1 MATDIPVA
9 ILAAGKATRLKPYSD
24 QAPKFLM
31 ELEPGVTILDFII
44 ERLRSLGL
52 TKILI
57 VARPEYTQTIRERFG
72 DEVEILETD
81 LENFENLYS
90 MGLAAENIKDR
101 FLALMSDHIFTRDL
115 LKTVLNKID
124 SVREAFLV
132 CLDREPS
139 LASAEEGLKLKLDD
153 TDQGK
158 VVEVGKSLTPIYGID
173 TGIIFCNK
181 SARKYIR
188 KALKQKGPNAKIKD
202 ALNLAAADGQVS
214 FVDVTGFLWKD
225 VDTLQDLEKARE
237 IYWRILKEELVRPT
251 DGVISRYLNR
261 PISSTFSLMLYRKR
275 IFISP
280 NIISTLSFIIALF
293 GSIFLAIRW
302 FFLGGILVQA
312 SSIIDGMDGELARL
326 FKRTSRFG
334 GLLDSLLDRLADLS
348 IILSLALALWPLNAS
363 MALIIILASA
373 NTILV
378 SYVTHLLKSA
388 GIDPDVIRSIPVT
401 RDVRLF
407 AIFLTAILGF
417 PELALYYIAF
427 APFAYYIAGVY
438 VARRGIIEDLQ
449 PSVKT
454 AGTPWPEIP
463 LQKNLVK
470 QTLSELVGKLLR
482 LIIALLI
489 LRLVE
494 PILSGFT
501 LIRLE
506 NATLTSSDVF
516 IVIETGL
523 IIYFGYAI
531 LLSIKRL
538 ADIVAVRLATRVGV
552 TKETF
557 KRLLIDVM
565 YAILSLIAWIYAA
578 DLARIS
584 LIGDVLSKIVMT
596 VAAVFFFITLYRIGR
611 RTYHVFASI
620 YDRLIERLA
629 KKLSHPAP

>member
-1 MATDIPVA
+1 MATSIPVA

-24 QAPKFLM
+24 QAPKFMM

-44 ERLRSLGL
+44 ERLKSLGI
-52 TKILI
+52 TKIFI
-57 VARPEYTQTIRERFG
+57 VARPEYTQVLREKFG
-72 DEVEILETD
+72 DKVKILETD
-81 LENFENLYS
+81 LETFENLYS
-90 MGLAAENIKDR
+90 MGLAAEKIKDR
-101 FLALMSDHIFTRDL
+101 FLVLMSDHIFTRDL
-115 LKTVLNKID
+115 LKTVLNRID
-124 SVREAFLV
+124 SVKEAFLV

-153 TDQGK
+153 VDHGK

-173 TGIIFCNK
+173 TGVIFCNK

-251 DGVISRYLNR
+251 DGIISRYLNR
-261 PISSTFSLMLYRKR
+261 PVSSTLSLMLYKKR

-280 NIISTLSFIIALF
+280 NIISVLSFLIALA
-293 GSIFLAIRW
+293 GSIFLATRW
-302 FFLGGILVQA
+302 FFIGGILVQA

-326 FKRTSRFG
+326 FKRASKFG

-348 IILSLALALWPLNAS
+348 IILGLALALWPLNAFT
-363 MALIIILASA
+363 ALIIILASA

-388 GIDPDVIRSIPVT
+388 EINPDAIRNIPVT

-407 AIFLTAILGF
+407 VIFLMAILGF

-427 APFAYYIAGVY
+427 APFAYYIAGIY
-438 VARRGIIEDLQ
+438 IARKAITEDLR
-449 PSVKT
+449 PSIMT
-454 AGTPWPEIP
+454 SGPPWPEIP
-463 LQKNLVK
+463 LQKNIVK

-489 LRLVE
+489 LRLIE
-494 PILSGFT
+494 PIFSGFT
-501 LIRLE
+501 LISLE
-506 NATLTSSDVF
+506 DAALTSSDVF

-531 LLSIKRL
+531 LLSIKKL

-557 KRLLIDVM
+557 KRLLIDII

-596 VAAVFFFITLYRIGR
+596 VAAVFFFITLYRIGK

-629 KKLSHPAP
+629 RKLAHPTT

>member
-1 MATDIPVA
+1 MATNIPVA

-24 QAPKFLM
+24 QAPKFMM

-44 ERLRSLGL
+44 ERLKSLGI
-52 TKILI
+52 TKIFI
-57 VARPEYTQTIRERFG
+57 VARPEYTQTLRDKFG
-72 DEVEILETD
+72 DEVEILETE
-81 LENFENLYS
+81 LETFENLYS
-90 MGLAAENIKDR
+90 MGLAAEKIKGK
-101 FLALMSDHIFTRDL
+101 FLVLMSDHIFTRDL
-115 LKTVLNKID
+115 LKTVLNRID
-124 SVREAFLV
+124 SVKEAFLV

-153 TDQGK
+153 MDHGK
-158 VVEVGKSLTPIYGID
+158 VVEVGKSLAPIYGID
-173 TGIIFCNK
+173 TGVIFCNK

-202 ALNLAAADGQVS
+202 ALNLAAADGQVG

-225 VDTLQDLEKARE
+225 VDTLQDLEKARDL
-237 IYWRILKEELVRPT
+237 YWRILKEELVRPT

-280 NIISTLSFIIALF
+280 NIISALSFFIALA

-302 FFLGGILVQA
+302 FLIGGILVQA
-312 SSIIDGMDGELARL
+312 SSIIDGIDGELARL
-326 FKRTSRFG
+326 FKRTSKFG

-348 IILSLALALWPLNAS
+348 IILGLALALWPLNVFT
-363 MALIIILASA
+363 ALIVILASA

-388 GIDPDVIRSIPVT
+388 RIDPDAIRSIPVT

-407 AIFLTAILGF
+407 VIFLMAILGF

-427 APFAYYIAGVY
+427 APFAYYVAGVY
-438 VARRGIIEDLQ
+438 IARKAAMDDLQ
-449 PSVKT
+449 PSVK
-454 AGTPWPEIP
+454 AMGAPWPEIP
-463 LQKNLVK
+463 LEKNIVK
-470 QTLSELVGKLLR
+470 QTLSELMGKLLR

-494 PILSGFT
+494 PILSDVT
-501 LIRLE
+501 LISLE
-506 NATLTSSDVF
+506 DAALTSSDVF
-516 IVIETGL
+516 IVIETSL

-538 ADIVAVRLATRVGV
+538 ADVIAVRLATRVGV

-557 KRLLIDVM
+557 KRLLIDII
-565 YAILSLIAWIYAA
+565 YAILSLIVWIYAT

-584 LIGDVLSKIVMT
+584 LIGDVLSKVVMT
-596 VAAVFFFITLYRIGR
+596 VAAVFFFITLYRIGK

-629 KKLSHPAP
+629 KKLNHPTP

>member
-1 MATDIPVA
+1 MATNIPVA

-24 QAPKFLM
+24 QAPKFMM

-44 ERLRSLGL
+44 ERLKSLGI
-52 TKILI
+52 TKIFI
-57 VARPEYTQTIRERFG
+57 VARPEYTQTLRDKFG
-72 DEVEILETD
+72 DEVEILETE
-81 LENFENLYS
+81 LETFENLYS
-90 MGLAAENIKDR
+90 MGLAAEKIKGK
-101 FLALMSDHIFTRDL
+101 FLVLMSDHIFTRDL
-115 LKTVLNKID
+115 LKTVLNRID
-124 SVREAFLV
+124 SVKEAFLV

-153 TDQGK
+153 MNHGK
-158 VVEVGKSLTPIYGID
+158 VVEVGKSLAPIYGID
-173 TGIIFCNK
+173 TGVIFCNK

-202 ALNLAAADGQVS
+202 ALNLAAADGQVG
-214 FVDVTGFLWKD
+214 FIDVTGFLWKD
-225 VDTLQDLEKARE
+225 VDTLQDLEKARDL
-237 IYWRILKEELVRPT
+237 YWRILKEELVRPT

-280 NIISTLSFIIALF
+280 NIISALSFLIALA

-302 FFLGGILVQA
+302 FLIGGILVQA
-312 SSIIDGMDGELARL
+312 SSIIDGIDGELARL
-326 FKRTSRFG
+326 FKRTSKFG

-348 IILSLALALWPLNAS
+348 IILGLALALWPLNVFT
-363 MALIIILASA
+363 ALIVILASA

-388 GIDPDVIRSIPVT
+388 GIDPGAIRGIPVT

-407 AIFLTAILGF
+407 VIFLMAILGF

-427 APFAYYIAGVY
+427 APFAYYVAGIYIARK
-438 VARRGIIEDLQ
+438 AAMDDLQ

-454 AGTPWPEIP
+454 MGAPWPEIP
-463 LQKNLVK
+463 LEKNIVK

-494 PILSGFT
+494 PILSGVT
-501 LIRLE
+501 LISLE
-506 NATLTSSDVF
+506 DAALTSSDVF
-516 IVIETGL
+516 IVIETSL

-538 ADIVAVRLATRVGV
+538 ADVVAVRLATRVGV

-557 KRLLIDVM
+557 KRLFIDII
-565 YAILSLIAWIYAA
+565 YAILSLMVWIYAT

-584 LIGDVLSKIVMT
+584 LIGDVLSKVVMT
-596 VAAVFFFITLYRIGR
+596 VAAVFFFITLYRIGK

-629 KKLSHPAP
+629 KKLSHPTS

>member
-1 MATDIPVA
+1 MAINIPAA

-24 QAPKFLM
+24 QAPKFMM

-44 ERLRSLGL
+44 ERLESLNI
-52 TKILI
+52 TKIFI
-57 VARPEYTQTIRERFG
+57 VTRPEYAQTLRERFG
-72 DEVEILETD
+72 DKVEILETE
-81 LENFENLYS
+81 LEEFENLYS
-90 MGLAAENIKDR
+90 MGLAAEEIKDR
-101 FLALMSDHIFTRDL
+101 FLVLMSDHIFTRDL
-115 LKTVLNKID
+115 LKAVLNRIN
-124 SVREAFLV
+124 SVEEAFLV

-153 TDQGK
+153 GSGGK
-158 VVEVGKSLTPIYGID
+158 VVEVGKSLPPIYGID
-173 TGIIFCNK
+173 TGVIFCNK
-181 SARKYIR
+181 SARKYIQ

-202 ALNLAAADGQVS
+202 ALNLAAAEGQVA
-214 FVDVTGFLWKD
+214 FVDVTGFPWKD
-225 VDTLQDLEKARE
+225 VDTLQDLEEARE
-237 IYWRILKEELVRPT
+237 IYWRILKGELVKPT
-251 DGVISRYLNR
+251 DGLISRYLNR
-261 PISSTFSLMLYRKR
+261 PISSTFSLILYRKR
-275 IFISP
+275 MFVSP
-280 NIISTLSFIIALF
+280 NVISALSFLIALA
-293 GSIFLAIRW
+293 GGIFLAIRW
-302 FFLGGILVQA
+302 FFIGGILVQI

-326 FKRTSRFG
+326 FKRSSEFG

-348 IILSLALALWPLNAS
+348 IILGLSLALWPLNAF
-363 MALIIILASA
+363 MALIVILASA

-388 GIDPDVIRSIPVT
+388 GVAPDAIRNIPVT

-427 APFAYYIAGVY
+427 VPFAYYIAGIY
-438 VARRGIIEDLQ
+438 VARRAMKGDLH
-449 PSVKT
+449 PPMRA

-463 LQKNLVK
+463 PQKSIAK
-470 QTLSELVGKLLR
+470 QTISELVGKLLR
-482 LIIALLI
+482 LIIALLV

-501 LIRLE
+501 LISLKD
-506 NATLTSSDVF
+506 AALTSSDVF
-516 IVIETGL
+516 IVIETSL

-531 LLSIKRL
+531 LLSIKKL
-538 ADIVAVRLATRVGV
+538 ADIVAVGIATRVGV

-557 KRLLIDVM
+557 KRLFIDLI

-584 LIGDVLSKIVMT
+584 LIGDVLSKTVMT

-611 RTYHVFASI
+611 RAYHVFASL
-620 YDRLIERLA
+620 YDRLIDRLA
-629 KKLSHPAP
+629 KKLTHSGT